1 MANPRFAQYLLD
13 ELWIAYQD
21 ARRGKRHTVDEHR
34 FELCDIESLH
44 LLRDRILDRTYRPS
58 RGVAFIV
65 RDPVIREI
73 VAAPFCD
80 RVVHHLLFNICG
92 DWWDRHFIVD
102 SYSCRVNKG
111 TLYAQQRL
119 ATHIR
124 RVTKNYSE
132 PAFCVKLD
140 VQSYFMSMRHDLL
153 YKRVLWGLERQF
165 AHPEN
170 PKNHII
176 CHPEDRDHL
185 RQTLHFLW
193 HQIIHDDP
201 MRDIVI
207 RGLRSDWKDLP
218 YTKSLFNQPKGRGIV
233 IGNLTSQLL
242 SNILL
247 DQLDRF
253 VVHELGYH
261 HYGRYVD
268 DFFIIV
274 PAAKRTQLLRDI
286 DVIDHFLKEN
296 LDLTLHPKKRL
307 CQSTDHGIPFVG
319 AVIYPHFITLGA
331 RSRRKCFT
339 AAYNLATN
347 GTGDVD
353 GIISRIGSVTHIN
366 SRHFF
371 HKVFDS
377 FGWEF

>member
-1 MANPRFAQYLLD
+1 MSNSRFSQYILD

-34 FELCDIESLH
+34 FELCDIENLH
-44 LLRDRILDRTYRPS
+44 CLRDHIINRTYHPS

-80 RVVHHLLFNICG
+80 RVIHHLLFNICG
-92 DWWDRHFIVD
+92 DWWDRHFITD

-124 RVTKNYSE
+124 RVTANYTQ

-140 VQSYFMSMRHDLL
+140 VQSYFMTMRHDLL
-153 YKRVLWGLERQF
+153 YKRVLWGLDRQF

-170 PKNHII
+170 PKNHLN
-176 CHPEDRDHL
+176 CHPDDLLEL
-185 RQTLHFLW
+185 YNTLQFLW

-201 MRDIVI
+201 MRDIII
-207 RGLRSDWKDLP
+207 RGLHSDWDDLP
-218 YTKSLFNQPKGRGIV
+218 HSKSLFNQSKGRGIV

-253 VVHELGYH
+253 VIHDLGYH

-268 DFFIIV
+268 DFFIVV
-274 PAAKRTQLLRDI
+274 PANQRIQLLRDI
-286 DVIDHFLKEN
+286 EVIDSFLKEN
-296 LDLTLHPKKRL
+296 LDLTLHPKKRF

-319 AVIYPHFITLGA
+319 AVIYPRFITVGQ
-331 RSRRKCFT
+331 RSKRKCFA
-339 AAYNLATN
+339 AAYQFATN
-347 GTGDVD
+347 GRGEVSN
-353 GIISRIGSVTHIN
+353 IVSRIGSVSHIN

-371 HKVFDS
+371 QKVFDT
-377 FGWEF
+377 FGWEY